1 MSDDVRNDENVWW
14 YCLLHNTVE
23 RGVGCANSE
32 RLGPFDSEEEARVA
46 LTTAAERTEQWDSD
60 PLWNDEE

>member
-23 RGVGCANSE
+23 RGVGCA
-32 RLGPFDSEEEARVA
+32 
-46 LTTAAERTEQWDSD
+46 TAERTEQWDSD
-60 PLWNDEE
+60 PRWNDDE